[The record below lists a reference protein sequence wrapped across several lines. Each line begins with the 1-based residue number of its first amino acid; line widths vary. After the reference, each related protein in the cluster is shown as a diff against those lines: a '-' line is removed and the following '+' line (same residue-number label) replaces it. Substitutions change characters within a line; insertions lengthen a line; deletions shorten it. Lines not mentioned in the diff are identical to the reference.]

1 MVTQGIKSITDG
13 VRGLV
18 QPSRV
23 GEFSMFSLLVVVAVF
38 LTVVA
43 LYYKQIRSWLSPDV
57 LRDRVLLA
65 VSASETSLADVMKS
79 RESIS
84 TTMNAVYTKVITGA
98 ADPLLIED
106 NAVMANNTI
115 LFANMYMSTVNGT
128 GLFFPA
134 RDGVFSPDAVRQ
146 AVRAG
151 ARCFVLDV
159 WPDMSPTGGFA
170 PILQVVESGS
180 VWRRISLN
188 SIPLD
193 TAIGAIQ
200 SSLHGGGLVGGSTGS
215 DSRSEIVVL
224 YLRFNGRPRKETFD
238 MTAAVLQKHI
248 EPYRLDPS
256 FTVANQRHLYLTPV
270 ISLAG
275 KVVVMSNVLASDTG
289 LEDYINAV
297 PKEWSVDQLRTLP
310 DSEIPNTVAVIRE
323 QLNIVAPPLDS
334 EKGLK
339 AESNFAWGPY
349 GHALGIQFVAMN
361 FFADMRKD
369 KNLREYLSPDMF
381 GKRSYILKPAD
392 LRMRPAIMAKP
403 TVTETNKQI
412 QQKIGTEDITVGA
425 LAAVSG
431 QVGL

>member
-13 VRGLV
+13 VRSLV

-65 VSASETSLADVMKS
+65 VSASETSLANVMKS
-79 RESIS
+79 RESML
-84 TTMNAVYTKVITGA
+84 TTMTSVYDKVMTDAV
-98 ADPLLIED
+98 
-106 NAVMANNTI
+106 

-170 PILQVVESGS
+170 PILQVVEAGS

-193 TAIGAIQ
+193 TAIGALQ
-200 SSLHGGGLVGGSTGS
+200 SSLNEGGLVGGSTSS
-215 DSRSEIVVL
+215 DDTKNGLVVL
-224 YLRFNGRPRKETFD
+224 YLRFNGRPRKETFN

-270 ISLAG
+270 YSLFG

-310 DSEIPNTVAVIRE
+310 DSEIPSTVAMIRE

-361 FFADMRKD
+361 FFADMSKD
-369 KNLREYLSPDMF
+369 KNLREYLSPEMF
-381 GKRSYILKPAD
+381 GKRSYVLKPAD
-392 LRMRPAIMAKP
+392 LRMRPAIMATP
-403 TVTETNKQI
+403 TVTEANKQI